1 MLKILKKLCKTMGT
15 IKVFYCLV
23 FFTLLQLSAAGQI
36 FGRIY
41 IDINSPSV
49 RKLKIATPD
58 FKNLNSQNERSELA
72 AKLPGVV
79 SHDLDLSGYF
89 SPIDKEAYLEE
100 SYDAQTLEEIRFKNW
115 SVIGAELLLKGSY
128 ACIGSSLEVE
138 FRVFDVFYGR
148 QILGKRFL
156 GEIGRYRRLMHRISN
171 AIIRLLTGQEGIFLT
186 KLAFEGNA
194 SGHKEIYAC
203 DYDGYGRRQITA
215 DKNIALSPR
224 WSPDG
229 KRIIYNSYKDGGLM
243 LYMRDLS
250 SGSVRRISGRSGLNI
265 AAAWT
270 PDGRK
275 IALTL
280 SRKGDPDIYLID
292 LNGNIVKQLTNHW
305 GIDVSPA
312 FSPNGR
318 KMAFV
323 SNRSGSPQIYVRD
336 LVSESEERITFEG
349 SYNTSPV
356 WSVQNRIAFTSMN
369 QGSFDIGVIDPD
381 GGGAKRLTTDSGN
394 SEHPSWS
401 PDGRYL
407 VFSSNRTGA
416 YHLYL
421 MGANGQNQ
429 RRISSFKGDQ
439 TAPCW
444 AR

>member
-1 MLKILKKLCKTMGT
+1 MPKLLKKIYKTSRRG
-15 IKVFYCLV
+15 KLFYCLI
-23 FFTLLQLSAAGQI
+23 FFTLFQLPFAGQV

-49 RKLKIATPD
+49 RKLKVATPD
-58 FKNLNSQNERSELA
+58 FKNLSSQNEHPELA
-72 AKLPGVV
+72 AQLPGVV
-79 SHDLDLSGYF
+79 AHDLDLSGYF

-100 SYDAQTLEEIRFKNW
+100 NSDVQTLEGIRFKNW

-128 ACIGSSLEVE
+128 ICIGSSLEVE
-138 FRVFDVFYGR
+138 FRVFDVFWGR

-156 GEIGRYRRLMHRISN
+156 GSIDRYRQLMHRISN
-171 AIIRLLTGQEGIFLT
+171 TIIRVLTGQEGVSLT
-186 KLAFEGNA
+186 KLAFEGTA
-194 SGHKEIYAC
+194 TGHKEIYVC
-203 DYDGYGRRQITA
+203 DYDGYGSRQLTA

-265 AAAWT
+265 AASWS

-280 SRKGDPDIYLID
+280 SRKGDPDIFLID
-292 LNGNIVKQLTNHW
+292 LNGNIVKQLTSHW
-305 GIDVSPA
+305 GIDVSPT
-312 FSPNGR
+312 FSPNGN

-336 LVSESEERITFEG
+336 LVNESEERITFEG
-349 SYNTSPV
+349 NYNTSPV
-356 WSVQNRIAFTSMN
+356 WSVQDRIAFTSMN
-369 QGSFDIGVIDPD
+369 RGSFDIGTIDPD
-381 GGGAKRLTTDSGN
+381 GGRAKWLTADLGN

-401 PDGRYL
+401 PDGRYI

-429 RRISSFKGDQ
+429 RRITSFDGDQ

-444 AR
+444 TR